1 MGASRPDEWQYRRN
15 GLIAEDRELPPGV
28 TRIAAAVEYDGSGF
42 CGWQRQSHCVG
53 VQQVV
58 ETALSRVAAESV
70 VVVCAGRTDSGVHAT
85 HQVIHFD
92 TCAERSSRSWIL
104 GANSHLP
111 DSVRLHWAQPVAAQF
126 HARFSAISRT
136 YRYLIS
142 NQAHRPALH
151 HGGLTWAKY
160 PLNVELMKSAIDPL
174 LGEQDFSAFRGAGC
188 QSLSAFRNVQRVEI
202 GRRGHLVVVEITAN
216 AFLLHMVRNIVG
228 ALMVVGRGERPPQ
241 WIAELLAGRDRTRSA
256 ATAPP
261 NGLYLVAVD
270 YPSRFAIAKPA
281 PHYGVLAELFG

>member
-1 MGASRPDEWQYRRN
+1 MGSSRPDEWQYRRN
-15 GLIAEDRELPPGV
+15 GLIFEDRELPPGV
-28 TRIAAAVEYDGSGF
+28 VRIAAAVEYDGSGF
-42 CGWQRQSHCVG
+42 CGWQRQAHCVG

-58 ETALSRVAAESV
+58 EAALSRVAAELV
-70 VVVCAGRTDSGVHAT
+70 TVACAGRTDSGVHAT

-92 TCAERSSRSWIL
+92 THAVRSPRSWIL

-111 DSVRLHWAQPVAAQF
+111 DNVRLHWAQPVVPQF
-126 HARFSAISRT
+126 HARFSAVSRT

-142 NQAHRPALH
+142 NQAHRPALN

-160 PLNVELMKSAIDPL
+160 PLNVELMKSAVTPL
-174 LGEQDFSAFRGAGC
+174 LGEHDFSAFRGAGC
-188 QSLSAFRNVQRVEI
+188 QSKSAFRNVQRLDI
-202 GRRGHLVVVEITAN
+202 TQHGNLVAVQITAN

-228 ALMVVGRGERPPQ
+228 ALMVVGRGARPPQ
-241 WIAELLAGRDRTRSA
+241 WIAELLLGRNRTKGA

-270 YPSRFAIAKPA
+270 YPPRFGIAKAA
-281 PHYGVLAELFG
+281 PHEGVLGALFS